1 MEPFVLDASVTLP
14 WCLDDQA
21 NAYTEAILDWCA
33 AGTDAFVASVWPLEI
48 TNILIQ
54 AQRKGRVDEQRI
66 DQFMEVLLRLPI
78 HIEPHSAE
86 QSLREVRKLAAAHRL
101 TSYDAAYLSVALQRS
116 LPLATQDADLR
127 RAALAAGVRL
137 VEP

>member
-66 DQFMEVLLRLPI
+66 DQFMEVLLHLPI
-78 HIEPHSAE
+78 HIEPLSAE
-86 QSLREVRKLAAAHRL
+86 QSLREIRKLAAAHGL
-101 TSYDAAYLSVALQRS
+101 TSYDAAYLAVAIQRN
-116 LPLATQDADLR
+116 LPLATQDSDLR
-127 RAALAAGVRL
+127 RAALTAGVRL

>member
-48 TNILIQ
+48 TN
-54 AQRKGRVDEQRI
+54 QRRGRIDEQRI
-66 DQFMEVLLRLPI
+66 DQFMEVLLQLPI
-78 HIEPHSAE
+78 HIEPLSAE
-86 QSLREVRKLAAAHRL
+86 QSLREIRKLAAAHGL
-101 TSYDAAYLSVALQRS
+101 TSYDAAYLAVALQRS
-116 LPLATQDADLR
+116 LPLATQDSDLR
-127 RAALAAGVRL
+127 RAALAAGVRF